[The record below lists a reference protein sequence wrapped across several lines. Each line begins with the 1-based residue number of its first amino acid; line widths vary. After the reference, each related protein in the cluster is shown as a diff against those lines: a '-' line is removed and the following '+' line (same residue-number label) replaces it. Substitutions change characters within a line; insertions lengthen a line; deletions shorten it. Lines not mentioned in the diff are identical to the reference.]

1 MAELLTALSNLFTFT
16 FVVTSMFS
24 MGLGLTIPQ
33 VTGPLRNA
41 RLVIL
46 ALVANFVVVPLLAV
60 LLSRVIPLEQDLQIG
75 LLLLGTAAGAPFL
88 PKLAQIARANVAFA
102 VGLMVLLVVATVVYL
117 PLVLPLLLPGVRVD
131 AGSIALTLILEILV
145 PLAIGLF
152 VKARWD
158 EAAQGLVHPMSQIAN
173 ISLALLLVLM
183 LGLNIDKVL
192 GLFGSGAILAM
203 LLLIAVSVVG
213 GYLLGGPGVDTK
225 RVLALGT
232 GQRNMAACFTIAT
245 SSFADRPD
253 VLVLLAAAGLVAMVI
268 VMPIAAEFGKHSR
281 APADQSAQQPAE
293 TSRLAP

>member
-1 MAELLTALSNLFTFT
+1 MAEVLTALSNVFTLT

-33 VTGPLRNA
+33 ITGPLRNA

-46 ALVANFVVVPLLAV
+46 ALVANFVVVPLVAV
-60 LLSRVIPLEQDLQIG
+60 VLSRVIPLEQDPQIG

-102 VGLMVLLVVATVVYL
+102 VGLMALLVVATVVYL

-145 PLAIGLF
+145 PLAIGLI

-183 LGLNIDKVL
+183 LGLNIGKVL

-253 VLVLLAAAGLVAMVI
+253 VLVMLAAAGLVAMVI
-268 VMPIAAEFGKHSR
+268 VMPIAAEFGKRSR

-293 TSRLAP
+293 ASRLAT